1 MPSPISPAIHPWI
14 ERLNL
19 AFGTSKASSRSRR
32 APPYAS
38 PDCGLGAPRLRSVG
52 DKEISATVELSV
64 GGGLVPLQGKL
75 AATMTHRFDKRALE
89 ALEPS
94 LTAIGDARLI
104 DRLAGNEELDVLVVR
119 AVNAAATSASSDKGR
134 LLGRVVKAAVL
145 DDAKV
150 DESAL
155 MLGVLEQIDASHI
168 RCPRGC
174 LQGRA

>member
-1 MPSPISPAIHPWI
+1 MGRLQSSVIPFGEPRPATSSTPAGPLSTVVTLGTALDEHAMLRHGVRAAMPSPISPAIHPWI

-75 AATMTHRFDKRALE
+75 AATMTHRFGKRALE

-119 AVNAAATSASSDKGR
+119 G
-134 LLGRVVKAAVL
+134 
-145 DDAKV
+145 
-150 DESAL
+150 EC
-155 MLGVLEQIDASHI
+155 
-168 RCPRGC
+168 RCYVRK
-174 LQGRA
+174 L